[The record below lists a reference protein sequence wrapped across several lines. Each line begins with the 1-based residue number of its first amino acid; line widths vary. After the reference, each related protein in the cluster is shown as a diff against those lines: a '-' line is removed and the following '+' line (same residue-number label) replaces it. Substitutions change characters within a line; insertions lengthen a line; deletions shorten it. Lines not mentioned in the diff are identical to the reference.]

1 MSYDRATL
9 EADWRAGRRPKLFH
23 FWGHQAAKDGSVT
36 ASCFSQ
42 WWPARMVIE
51 GDAYPT
57 AEHWMMAG
65 KARMFSD
72 DKALAAILAAGS
84 PKQAKALGREV
95 RGFDAAR
102 WDDAKREIVMS
113 GNLAKFSQHK
123 ELGQFLLSTG
133 NKVIVEASP
142 VDRVWGIGL
151 AADDQRAENPL
162 QWRGEN
168 LLGFVLM
175 DVRDQLA

>member
-1 MSYDRATL
+1 
-9 EADWRAGRRPKLFH
+9 
-23 FWGHQAAKDGSVT
+23 
-36 ASCFSQ
+36 
-42 WWPARMVIE
+42 MVIE